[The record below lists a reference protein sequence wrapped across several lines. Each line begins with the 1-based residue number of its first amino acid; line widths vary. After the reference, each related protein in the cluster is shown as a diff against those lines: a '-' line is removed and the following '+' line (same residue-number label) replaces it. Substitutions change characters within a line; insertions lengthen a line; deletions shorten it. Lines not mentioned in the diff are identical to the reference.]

1 VQGQAR
7 DGGEVFAAP
16 KDEAADQHGDEEEEK
31 QHETEQ
37 PQIGRGDHMKL
48 TKHGY

>member
-7 DGGEVFAAP
+7 DRGEIFAAA
-16 KDEAADQHGDEEEEK
+16 KDEAADQHRDEEEEK
-31 QHETEQ
+31 QHETKK
-37 PQIGRGDHMKL
+37 PQIGRGDHVKL